1 VVRAAR
7 HDWRPLAPV
16 SVALGAWGLAYALY
30 RGYYAVGGTLLLP
43 GRPAD
48 PAQFRLINAVAA
60 VILVI
65 AAALPIAVLPLWRI
79 PRARWV
85 LLAVCWAVAVGCCT
99 HALINSIQR
108 VLSLAGLLRIEYPPM
123 VWAWIDRRAA
133 DLQDL
138 FFNEPWFLAEG
149 LGFGDR
155 PGPRS
160 PSAMVGRHRDHR
172 DLVADRDRDALGDRR
187 HREDDHWVTGRVLA
201 VHRGMTGDYGLFEG
215 TSEIQRLV
223 ISRANRGMT

>member
-1 VVRAAR
+1 MVRAAR
-7 HDWRPLAPV
+7 HDWRLLAPV
-16 SVALGAWGLAYALY
+16 RVALGVWGLSYALY

-48 PAQFRLINAVAA
+48 PVQFRLINAVAA

-65 AAALPIAVLPLWRI
+65 AAALPIAVLPLWLI

-108 VLSLAGLLRIEYPPM
+108 LLSLAGLLRIEYSPT
-123 VWAWIDRRAA
+123 VWASIDRRAA

-138 FFNEPWFLAEG
+138 FFNEPWFLVEG
-149 LGFGDR
+149 LGFG
-155 PGPRS
+155 RS
-160 PSAMVGRHRDHR
+160 DGSSWAPVAVGDGGSAAR
-172 DLVADRDRDALGDRR
+172 
-187 HREDDHWVTGRVLA
+187 
-201 VHRGMTGDYGLFEG
+201 
-215 TSEIQRLV
+215 SQR
-223 ISRANRGMT
+223 SRC